1 MKWKRY
7 GMGVG
12 MIFEMGMGM
21 GIGVQ
26 QVTSEGDDTNLIANN
41 VSSDM
46 SECVKSSL

>member
-7 GMGVG
+7 GIGVG
-12 MIFEMGMGM
+12 MIFGM